1 MRTEVERL
9 RVTTPEGPGGS
20 LAHEAGQYVF
30 SYDGDRAAAR
40 IALSMP
46 VRALPYVE
54 RELHPI
60 LQMNLP
66 EGFLLEALRLRLA
79 KLGTL
84 DPMLLL
90 SLTGGEH
97 AIGRVRVTL
106 PDAAPAKASRG
117 ESLHDMLAWDG
128 TGDLFR
134 LLVDRYLLRAGISGV
149 QPKVLVPERP
159 DEAGKATVAT
169 ADLIVKSGRAEYP
182 GLAANEYLCMS
193 IAREAGMP
201 VPEFFLSANRQLLV

>member
-1 MRTEVERL
+1 MRTEVDRL
-9 RVTTPEGPGGS
+9 RVTTPEGPGGN

-30 SYDGDRAAAR
+30 SYDAGRAAAR

-60 LQMNLP
+60 FQMNLP

-90 SLTGGEH
+90 SLTGGGH

-106 PDAAPAKASRG
+106 PEAAPAPASRG
-117 ESLHDMLAWDG
+117 ESLHDVLAWDG
-128 TGDLFR
+128 TEDLFR
-134 LLVDRYLLRAGISGV
+134 ILVDRYLLRAGIHPGPAAVIGPQPVTSGM
-149 QPKVLVPERP
+149 RSFRHSCG
-159 DEAGKATVAT
+159 AGST
-169 ADLIVKSGRAEYP
+169 
-182 GLAANEYLCMS
+182 S
-193 IAREAGMP
+193 IHP
-201 VPEFFLSANRQLLV
+201 